1 LTIVQRLELADGKP
15 LERRLMAA
23 MAQLDCGACGY
34 VCKSYSEA
42 IAAGSEKNLTLCS
55 PGGKNTVKAIKQIIK
70 ESGNTNGNGSV
81 TLNGAARAATRGHAT
96 NGCAYRRENPFLAKI
111 KSIHNLNRPG
121 SVKHTA
127 HVVIDLSGSGLS
139 YRPGDA
145 LGVYPT
151 NSPQLVDT
159 ILATTRLDSDTIVIA
174 PNRQEISLR
183 DALLRH
189 YCLHGAS
196 EELMTLL
203 SEKAVNDAECA
214 AINASRADE
223 SYDSF
228 DVLDALQLASS
239 ARLSESELLGCL
251 TPLAPRLYSI
261 ASSPKAHPD
270 EVHLTVG
277 RVEYKM
283 NGRQRLG
290 VASTMFTDRMQA
302 GDPIGVFLHAA
313 KEFAVPADPSAPMI
327 MVGPGTGIAPFR
339 AFLEERE
346 AVGATGKNWLFF
358 GDQCAA
364 TDFLYQ
370 DQWAAMQSN
379 GLLTRFD
386 VAFSRDQAH
395 KVYVQDKMREQGAE
409 LFSWLEEGGYFFVC
423 GDAKRMAADVDLA
436 LHDIIIS
443 CGGRSAPE
451 AKLYVQELKRQNR
464 YVRDIY

>member
-1 LTIVQRLELADGKP
+1 
-15 LERRLMAA
+15 
-23 MAQLDCGACGY
+23 
-34 VCKSYSEA
+34 
-42 IAAGSEKNLTLCS
+42 
-55 PGGKNTVKAIKQIIK
+55 
-70 ESGNTNGNGSV
+70 
-81 TLNGAARAATRGHAT
+81 
-96 NGCAYRRENPFLAKI
+96 
-111 KSIHNLNRPG
+111 
-121 SVKHTA
+121 
-127 HVVIDLSGSGLS
+127 
-139 YRPGDA
+139 
-145 LGVYPT
+145 
-151 NSPQLVDT
+151 
-159 ILATTRLDSDTIVIA
+159 
-174 PNRQEISLR
+174 
-183 DALLRH
+183 
-189 YCLHGAS
+189 
-196 EELMTLL
+196 
-203 SEKAVNDAECA
+203 
-214 AINASRADE
+214 
-223 SYDSF
+223 
-228 DVLDALQLASS
+228 
-239 ARLSESELLGCL
+239 
-251 TPLAPRLYSI
+251 
-261 ASSPKAHPD
+261 
-270 EVHLTVG
+270 
-277 RVEYKM
+277 
-283 NGRQRLG
+283 
-290 VASTMFTDRMQA
+290 
-302 GDPIGVFLHAA
+302 
-313 KEFAVPADPSAPMI
+313 MI